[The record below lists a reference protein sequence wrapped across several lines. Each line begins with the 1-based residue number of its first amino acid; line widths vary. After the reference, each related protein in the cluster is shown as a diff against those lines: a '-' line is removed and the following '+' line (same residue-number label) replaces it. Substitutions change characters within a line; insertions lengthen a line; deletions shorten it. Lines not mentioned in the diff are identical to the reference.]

1 MKSHL
6 SMLAASV
13 GILLTAPVSVAF
25 ADGPSETRAFY
36 EESHAKYEAL
46 LANGSAPEKL
56 LAIAWMGTFRKHRFV
71 RPLSEALLQ
80 GLGDPAMRKIP
91 AFDPYVKSQIAISL
105 GAIRRRE
112 GLTALTK
119 SLEITKGILESEQQA
134 YEAKLQKVQAEKSYE
149 IVLPADRAGP
159 AMMKDAYVFPLS
171 ADGFWSIGQQFK
183 TTGYDPSDEGMRVR
197 MEGYNYVNLT
207 QHLLVAIGEIQ
218 DPATLDVVLPFME
231 HPYRDVRL
239 AAVIAAAS
247 IGGEKALSSMLAR
260 YEKET
265 DDQVKARLCFG
276 ILHLD
281 TTHGN
286 IYRDLVGKYMR
297 SDNVRV
303 RLDAASA
310 LRQLALGESLFQ
322 LHDAFLLETH
332 PIVKNVLLQAIHNA
346 NLDNILPPN
355 RVLDTGPTR
364 IWIHGEPLQP
374 SEQL

>member
-1 MKSHL
+1 MKSRIIILAVAGMAL
-6 SMLAASV
+6 SFP
-13 GILLTAPVSVAF
+13 ISVAL
-25 ADGPSETRAFY
+25 ANGPGEARTFY
-36 EESHAKYEAL
+36 EESHVKYESM
-46 LANGSAPEKL
+46 LANGNAPEKL
-56 LAIAWMGTFRKHRFV
+56 LAVAWMGTFRRHRFV
-71 RPLSEALLQ
+71 RPLSEELLH
-80 GLGDPAMRKIP
+80 GLGDPASPKLA
-91 AFDPYVKSQIAISL
+91 AFDPYVKSQIAIAL
-105 GAIRRRE
+105 GSIRRKE
-112 GLTALTK
+112 ALPALTK
-119 SLEITKGILESEQQA
+119 ALGIVKGMIDEEQKA
-134 YEAKLQKVQAEKSYE
+134 YEVRAQKAQAEKSFE
-149 IVLPADRAGP
+149 IITLPDRAGP
-159 AMMKDAYVFPLS
+159 AMMKDAYVFPLT
-171 ADGFWSIGQQFK
+171 ADGFWSLGQEFK
-183 TTGYDPSDEGMRVR
+183 TSGYDPNDESMRVR
-197 MEGYNYVNLT
+197 MEGYNNVNLA
-207 QHLLVAIGEIQ
+207 QQLLMAIGEIQ
-218 DPATLDVVLPFME
+218 DPTSLDVVLPFLE

-239 AAVIAAAS
+239 AAVLSIAS

-286 IYRDLVGKYMR
+286 VYRDLVGKYMR

-310 LRQLALGESLFQ
+310 LRELALGESLFQ

-355 RVLDTGPTR
+355 RILDTGPTR